1 MDEKRKAG
9 RPPVAGQRLQRV
21 AVTLDEAT
29 IERGRALG
37 NGSLSQ
43 GIRVALNPRPVDA
56 PSTKQDALPG
66 DSARPKP

>member
-1 MDEKRKAG
+1 MEPKRKAG
-9 RPPVAGQRLQRV
+9 RPPSLNTKLQRV

-43 GIRVALNPRPVDA
+43 GIRAALNPRPVAA
-56 PSTKQDALPG
+56 PSLAPDASPG
-66 DSARPKP
+66 DSAQRKP

>member
-1 MDEKRKAG
+1 MEQKRKAG
-9 RPPVAGQRLQRV
+9 RPPSLNTKLQRV

-29 IERGRALG
+29 IERGRMLG